1 MTLPGGN
8 GDIMCHVDVE
18 IPVGPGLV
26 GDLVVPYNAIGVTL
40 FAHGSGSSRL
50 SPRNRYVAGE
60 LNRRGIA
67 TLLFD
72 LLTPAEESQR
82 TNVFDVE
89 LLGDRLVRT
98 TGWLL
103 EQPPAA
109 GLLPGLFG
117 ASTGAA
123 AALAAAAQLGSLVR
137 AVVSRG
143 GRPDLAHAH
152 LSRVAAPT
160 LLVVGGDDAAVL
172 DLNRRAYGQLTCL
185 RRLAVVRGATHLFEE
200 SGALERVAQLSGDWL
215 ADHLAGGPVRERAA
229 LAETLTVDPVPVR

>member
-1 MTLPGGN
+1 M
-8 GDIMCHVDVE
+8 
-18 IPVGPGLV
+18 
-26 GDLVVPYNAIGVTL
+26 
-40 FAHGSGSSRL
+40 GSRS
-50 SPRNRYVAGE
+50 
-60 LNRRGIA
+60 
-67 TLLFD
+67 LLFD

-103 EQPPAA
+103 DQPPAA
-109 GLLPGLFG
+109 GLRPGLFG

-123 AALAAAAQLGSLVR
+123 AALAAAAQLGPLIR

-152 LSRVAAPT
+152 LSRVVSPT

-172 DLNRRAYGQLTCL
+172 DLNRRSYDRLTCP

-200 SGALERVAQLSGDWL
+200 SGALERVAQLAGDWL
-215 ADHLAGGPVRERAA
+215 AEHLAGGPEREAAA
-229 LAETLTVDPVPVR
+229 LAETVTVDPVPVP